1 MEGLGEAL
9 IMIKLLNTLK
19 GDKGIWSFVALLA
32 MFSFMPVFSASSNL
46 AYMNHGTGNTL
57 GYLLKHA
64 VHIIFG
70 FFILYQIQKVP
81 YHYFRSIS
89 RIALPIVWILLTYT
103 LFFGVEQGSATRWI
117 QVPFVG
123 ISFQTSA
130 LAFIVLMVYVARYLS
145 KTQTEPLTFKSS
157 FIDLWIP
164 VGITLMLILPN
175 NFSTA
180 ALIFSMVL
188 MLTFVGNYPFKFITI
203 VIGGGI
209 ALFTLFIITA
219 KVVEKTNPDNTP
231 KIFGRVKTWE
241 NRVGN
246 FFSNNNEISDDDY
259 QIEKAKT
266 AIASGGVYGLG
277 PGKSVQKNFLPQSS
291 SDFIFAIIVEE
302 YGLIGGF
309 GVLLLYLLLFFRFI
323 IAAHKANSPFG
334 RLLVVGLGFPIIFQ
348 ALINMGVAVQL
359 LPVTGQTL
367 PLVSSGGSS
376 IWMTCIAIGIIISV
390 TKKEEEIA
398 QELDEREQRKIAL
411 DKLIDKQLEEDA
423 TENDVLDEENEDYSI
438 TDSARNPMKAVKNK

>member
-1 MEGLGEAL
+1 
-9 IMIKLLNTLK
+9 MIKLLNTLK

-438 TDSARNPMKAVKNK
+438 TDSARNPMNAVKNK